1 MAHPQYCK
9 SLCLFS
15 IIWIRKPF
23 IKGFTNPRTSFI
35 ITQFSFVPPIFKK
48 HIDLLKISSYIC
60 IHASILMM
68 LVHAKV
74 ITDRSFRLWNSVRSL
89 LGSMLYLVG
98 ACDLEDV
105 SAKWIRLS
113 DSWEEFEWEISTMAM
128 EKCLSRQTLKELDM
142 VSKTKLVRMGQLD
155 EEAGE
160 QGWRA

>member
-1 MAHPQYCK
+1 
-9 SLCLFS
+9 
-15 IIWIRKPF
+15 
-23 IKGFTNPRTSFI
+23 
-35 ITQFSFVPPIFKK
+35 
-48 HIDLLKISSYIC
+48 
-60 IHASILMM
+60 
-68 LVHAKV
+68 
-74 ITDRSFRLWNSVRSL
+74 
-89 LGSMLYLVG
+89 MLYLVG